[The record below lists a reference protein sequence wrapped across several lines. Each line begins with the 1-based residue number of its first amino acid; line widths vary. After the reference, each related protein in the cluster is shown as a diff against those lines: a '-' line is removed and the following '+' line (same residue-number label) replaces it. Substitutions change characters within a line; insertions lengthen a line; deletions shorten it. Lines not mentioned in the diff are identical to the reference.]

1 MNHRFQGWQTT
12 PTAPKV
18 KAFEMSTKV
27 AIVEDDA
34 GFRGLLEQFVND
46 APGYRC
52 AGTFGSAED
61 ALRGIPKVEPD
72 VVLMDI
78 HLPNLSGI
86 EATHRLRELLPK
98 TPVLML
104 TVNTDTDSIFKAL
117 KAGAKGYLLKRTA
130 PQKLLPAIE
139 EALSGGSPMTGEIA
153 RQVVEFFQ
161 QNYEVNRPELDL
173 SRREREVLELLAQ
186 GYIDK
191 EIATRLHVGYDTV
204 RTHCSHIFE
213 KLQVRSRAGAVAK
226 FLNRSGG
233 RQPVA
238 R

>member
-1 MNHRFQGWQTT
+1 
-12 PTAPKV
+12 
-18 KAFEMSTKV
+18 MSTRV

-34 GFRGLLEQFVND
+34 GFRALLEQFVNE
-46 APGYRC
+46 APGYSC
-52 AGTFGSAED
+52 VSAFGSAED

-78 HLPNLSGI
+78 HLPNRSGI
-86 EATHRLRELLPK
+86 EATKSLRELLPK

-104 TVNTDTDSIFKAL
+104 TVNNDTDSIFKAL

-153 RQVVEFFQ
+153 RQVVDFFQ
-161 QNYEVNRPELDL
+161 QNYEAERPEMDL

-186 GYIDK
+186 GYSDK
-191 EIATRLHVGYDTV
+191 EIAARLHVGYETV
-204 RTHCSHIFE
+204 RTHCTHIFE
-213 KLQVRSRAGAVAK
+213 KLHVRSRAGAVAK
-226 FLNRSGG
+226 FLNSGG
-233 RQPVA
+233 AQHALTR
-238 R
+238 

>member
-1 MNHRFQGWQTT
+1 
-12 PTAPKV
+12 
-18 KAFEMSTKV
+18 MSTRV

-34 GFRGLLEQFVND
+34 GFRALLQQFVD
-46 APGYRC
+46 EAPGYSC
-52 AGTFGSAED
+52 VSAFGSAED
-61 ALRGIPKVEPD
+61 ALRGMAKAEPD

-78 HLPNLSGI
+78 HLPNRSGI
-86 EATHRLRELLPK
+86 EATRMLRELLPQ

-104 TVNTDTDSIFKAL
+104 TVNNDTESIFKAL

-153 RQVVEFFQ
+153 RQVVDFFQ
-161 QNYEVNRPELDL
+161 QHYQTERPELDL

-186 GYIDK
+186 GYSDK
-191 EIATRLHVGYDTV
+191 EIATRLHVGYETV
-204 RTHCSHIFE
+204 RTHCTHIFE
-213 KLQVRSRAGAVAK
+213 KLHVRSRAGAVAK
-226 FLNRSGG
+226 FLNQGSGH
-233 RQPVA
+233 QPVA